1 MRHLQGIKSC
11 KLWKEAKIIKK
22 ISYNSSTKFSSH
34 HEGPPTANLHT
45 VPSGKESLLKR
56 ADGSK
61 VFQPQGNLWV
71 GNGRWRETQ
80 PKTIRGEWWE
90 SKVDPSKHNQPN
102 RQGKRD
108 RQSQH

>member
-1 MRHLQGIKSC
+1 MEGSKNY
-11 KLWKEAKIIKK
+11 KK

-61 VFQPQGNLWV
+61 VNCSNLRGNCGWEM
-71 GNGRWRETQ
+71 GG
-80 PKTIRGEWWE
+80 GERLILRQAEE
-90 SKVDPSKHNQPN
+90 SGWSLK
-102 RQGKRD
+102 
-108 RQSQH
+108 